1 MAQFE
6 HKPGSFSLF
15 RNDKGDNAS
24 RPDYRG
30 EGKDLDGNP
39 IEVAAWLKDGAN
51 GRYMSCSIKPATA
64 RQPKEPPKAASGFND
79 AMGDI
84 PF

>member
-1 MAQFE
+1 MSEFQ

-15 RNDKGDNAS
+15 KNDKGDNAS

-30 EGKDLDGNP
+30 EGKDLQGNNV
-39 IEVAAWLKDGAN
+39 EVAAWLKDGKK
-51 GRYMSCSIKPATA
+51 GKFMSCNFKLAQAQRQADKPRVQESDPDT
-64 RQPKEPPKAASGFND
+64 
-79 AMGDI
+79 

>member
-1 MAQFE
+1 MSFE

-15 RNDKGDNAS
+15 KSDKGDNAK

-30 EGKDLDGNP
+30 EGKDMDGRE
-39 IEVAAWLKDGAN
+39 IEVAAWLKDGAK
-51 GRYMSCSIKPATA
+51 GKFMSCSFKLKEDRPQRPAGKPA
-64 RQPKEPPKAASGFND
+64 QEKIDND
-79 AMGDI
+79 V